1 MPDATS
7 SKTPATKRRSKIANA
22 ILARVFVYGGIGLV
36 IVIYIVGF
44 RGLLPRDR
52 MRHRSVETT
61 SMNTNHEGKPTKDAA
76 NSNSFPVTISPKA
89 TEETNWPNWRGL
101 HYDGRSA
108 ETDLADTWPAEGP
121 PVLWMREIGQGYS
134 SVIAVE
140 NCVYTQSQTLTEQKV
155 LALDAQTGETVWEHR
170 YGWPY
175 DPGGMY
181 PGPRSTPTWA
191 DGKLYIAAPD
201 GLILCL
207 DATDGREIWS
217 VNVNKKFGGRGT
229 EFGYSASPLVENGKV
244 ILPVGAPFASVVALD
259 AATGATVWKS
269 GSAAA
274 SYCMALPITFAGR
287 RQVVVFLQNE
297 LAGFDLQSGILLWGR
312 SYSKGYDEHAAMPLY
327 DEPYL
332 RTMQPFRGGSDLF
345 ILHTLNDQAQPREG
359 EASDDIDCR
368 LKLVRTDKQ
377 MSNDVAS
384 SVLVDGCVYGFDLK
398 EIQSRRQRPSRGEF
412 RCMDFKTGEI
422 HWSNKTI
429 GQASIAVGDNKLFLF
444 NDSGE
449 AILLRVNAEKCEEL
463 ARTEVFRGEICWTA
477 PCLHHG
483 RMYLRSPTKLACL
496 YVGKPESLEIAARK
510 QAQPTSAIPKE
521 NRLELNWIVGA
532 ERDAAFDL
540 PDAKELT
547 AWYWCCVVAIGI
559 SAFVAAIVYG
569 ILRFRGA
576 GCQPAISAVAGQVGN
591 LPHGV
596 AIRVFYLALLLCG
609 IAATPLSNRI
619 CSQFVFTWP
628 VALFAAHQI
637 ALMSIFRAK
646 QAEGRTK
653 NWLGVLGA
661 IFLVLAC
668 LFYYDLTKR
677 LSLGA
682 AWYFLP
688 TFLAAWPLALPT
700 ARRIDRRTSIWGDM
714 LWLFAAFS
722 LYFWIS
728 AGFMLWRNV
737 GGS

>member
-576 GCQPAISAVAGQVGN
+576 GWQPAPRCRHTCLLSRPVALRHCSDAAEQPYMQSIRVHLASRVVCRPSDRIDEHFSCETSGRTNQKLAGRTGSN
-591 LPHGV
+591 LPCACMPVLLRPDETAEPGSGLVLSPHLSCRLAPGAPHRSAHRSTDKHLGRYALV
-596 AIRVFYLALLLCG
+596 VRGILALLLDLRRFYAVEKCG
-609 IAATPLSNRI
+609 
-619 CSQFVFTWP
+619 W
-628 VALFAAHQI
+628 
-637 ALMSIFRAK
+637 
-646 QAEGRTK
+646 
-653 NWLGVLGA
+653 
-661 IFLVLAC
+661 
-668 LFYYDLTKR
+668 
-677 LSLGA
+677 
-682 AWYFLP
+682 
-688 TFLAAWPLALPT
+688 
-700 ARRIDRRTSIWGDM
+700 
-714 LWLFAAFS
+714 
-722 LYFWIS
+722 
-728 AGFMLWRNV
+728 
-737 GGS
+737 